1 MTLSSLTFL
10 FLFLPVALLL
20 YLILPGRAKIY
31 MLGIISLVF
40 YAWGNPRDIV
50 LLLFSVVFNYASALE
65 MDELL
70 YRRHWTLG
78 KLSMIF
84 TVIVN
89 VAVLCVYK
97 YSSAALPVG
106 ISFYT
111 FSALSYIFDV
121 YYDKAPAERNPV
133 YVLVYIGLFSK
144 VTSGPI
150 VQYKDLYAQIRDH
163 QVRLREDFGPGIL
176 LFLRGLFKKV
186 LLADPLGLAFAQVT
200 AVTEKTAGLAWLG
213 VCFYAFQLYYDF
225 SGYSDMAI
233 GISRMLGFRFADN
246 FDYPYTSGNLAEFWR
261 RWHISLGAWFREYV
275 YIPLGGNR
283 CSVPRQMINL
293 GAVWLLTGI
302 WHGSTFNF
310 VLWGIYHGAI
320 IMFERFVL
328 KKRLDK
334 LPKVLRALG
343 TDIIVFFGWVLFFSS
358 GLGSAMRYYGQ
369 MFGSAGLGFW
379 DAQASFILRQYFVLL
394 LAGTA
399 FAAPFLHNRYEE
411 IMYYKQKGG
420 FLVSAFLYLGL
431 FALCIAEMVSSTYS
445 TFLYAAF

>member
-121 YYDKAPAERNPV
+121 
-133 YVLVYIGLFSK
+133 
-144 VTSGPI
+144 
-150 VQYKDLYAQIRDH
+150 
-163 QVRLREDFGPGIL
+163 
-176 LFLRGLFKKV
+176 
-186 LLADPLGLAFAQVT
+186 
-200 AVTEKTAGLAWLG
+200 
-213 VCFYAFQLYYDF
+213 
-225 SGYSDMAI
+225 
-233 GISRMLGFRFADN
+233 
-246 FDYPYTSGNLAEFWR
+246 
-261 RWHISLGAWFREYV
+261 
-275 YIPLGGNR
+275 
-283 CSVPRQMINL
+283 
-293 GAVWLLTGI
+293 
-302 WHGSTFNF
+302 
-310 VLWGIYHGAI
+310 
-320 IMFERFVL
+320 
-328 KKRLDK
+328 
-334 LPKVLRALG
+334 
-343 TDIIVFFGWVLFFSS
+343 
-358 GLGSAMRYYGQ
+358 
-369 MFGSAGLGFW
+369 
-379 DAQASFILRQYFVLL
+379 
-394 LAGTA
+394 
-399 FAAPFLHNRYEE
+399 
-411 IMYYKQKGG
+411 
-420 FLVSAFLYLGL
+420 
-431 FALCIAEMVSSTYS
+431 
-445 TFLYAAF
+445 